1 LLIKKT
7 LPKMP
12 KINKRENELKGA
24 YWQRFDVLTKPG
36 TFFRMNVQDVRTS
49 GYADS
54 QLLGNKIASFWEFKH
69 ATPNFKTYGLQE
81 ITAQMVDL
89 HTYCRYVLFV
99 EFDGHMATWIVH
111 PDNVR
116 NSAGILTRI
125 EPEYKVSGHDFDW
138 LADFMKKVHRP

>member
-1 LLIKKT
+1 
-7 LPKMP
+7 MP

-69 ATPNFKTYGLQE
+69 ATPNFKN
-81 ITAQMVDL
+81 I
-89 HTYCRYVLFV
+89 R
-99 EFDGHMATWIVH
+99 
-111 PDNVR
+111 
-116 NSAGILTRI
+116 SAGNHRTDGGPAHILPIRAVRGI
-125 EPEYKVSGHDFDW
+125 
-138 LADFMKKVHRP
+138 